1 MEVKPTM
8 DDLQG
13 QVTVADDADVLLP
26 QIARRLGDL
35 SISIASV
42 SGDID
47 DTAKQ
52 VAEQS
57 RTGAEM
63 ARRAESISVGSQS
76 VLASAEAA
84 QEISSKAET
93 SAQDSSRKVQSL
105 VTEVAGLISTVTH
118 IADQFG
124 RLQKALDRVASVSDE
139 ISVISRQTNLLS
151 LNAAIEA
158 ARAGPHGR
166 GFIVVAREVKDLSQT
181 TRDATEEITSTIEA
195 LGGELAGLR
204 DETSRA
210 IQRADVIRT
219 QIDHVGVAVDEM
231 PRLMGAVIEAQRDIV
246 EASDQITSEIGQ
258 MSSGIEVLSSG
269 IAASDESLESAGK
282 KMRDL
287 TDSSE
292 ALTAMTARL
301 GVETTDTLYIKAVQ
315 ELAAEISTRFEQGIS
330 NREVS
335 QADLFDRSY
344 QPILGTNPAQ
354 VMAHCVRFTDRVLP
368 PFQERLLDLSKD
380 VVFCAAVNTDG
391 YLPTH
396 NIKFNQPQRRDD
408 PKWNAVNSRN
418 RRIFDDR
425 VGLAAGRSKRPFLLQ
440 AYRRDMGDGKFV
452 MMKDVSA
459 PIMVNGRHWGG
470 IRLAYRV

>member
-1 MEVKPTM
+1 MGNVQNQ
-8 DDLQG
+8 LSG
-13 QVTVADDADVLLP
+13 ADSNNKLMAE
-26 QIARRLGDL
+26 IARRLGDL

-42 SGDID
+42 TGDID

-57 RTGAEM
+57 RTGTEM
-63 ARRAESISVGSQS
+63 ARRAESISLGSQS

-84 QEISSKAET
+84 QEISCKAET
-93 SAQDSSRKVQSL
+93 NAQDSGRKVQSL
-105 VTEVAGLISTVTH
+105 VTEVAGLIGTVTH

-124 RLQKALDRVASVSDE
+124 RLQKALDRVASVSDD

-158 ARAGPHGR
+158 ARAGRHGL

-181 TRDATEEITSTIEA
+181 TRDATEEITRTVEA
-195 LGGELAGLR
+195 LGGELASLR

-219 QIDHVGVAVDEM
+219 QIDDVGIVVNDM
-231 PRLMGAVIEAQRDIV
+231 PRLMGAVINAQRDIV
-246 EASDQITSEIGQ
+246 EASDNITSEIGQ
-258 MSSGIEVLSSG
+258 MTAGIEALSSG
-269 IAASDESLESAGK
+269 IAASDKSLESAGQ
-282 KMRDL
+282 KMRDV

-292 ALTAMTARL
+292 VLTAMTARL
-301 GVETTDTLYIKAVQ
+301 GLETTDTPYIKAVQ
-315 ELAAEISTRFEQGIS
+315 GLAAEISARFSQGVA
-330 NREVS
+330 NGEVS
-335 QADLFDRSY
+335 QADLFDRHY
-344 QPILGTNPAQ
+344 QPVKGTNPPQ

-368 PFQERLLDLSKD
+368 AFQERMLLLSEK
-380 VVFCAAVNTDG
+380 VVFCAAVNVDG

-396 NIKFNQPQRRDD
+396 NTKFNQPQRRDD
-408 PKWNAVNSRN
+408 PQWNATHSRN

-440 AYRRDMGDGKFV
+440 AYRRDMGNGTYA

-459 PIMVNGRHWGG
+459 PIMVNGQHWGG
-470 IRLAYRV
+470 IRLAYLV